1 LKNSDLKNSDLKNSD
16 LKIQICK
23 LRFEISNFKF
33 QNRSSPSKTIAKT
46 ITGKDTSNLMPEFTY
61 KARNLA
67 GEIVSGSMDANSERD
82 VVSALT
88 GKSLFPVKVETG
100 QKSKAVTFGGRVNA
114 QKIAVFYEQLSSLM
128 SNGVP
133 MMRSLRIL
141 KEQTRIPVFENALED
156 VISRV
161 EDGET
166 LSDAFARHPKIF
178 SDMAV
183 NMSRAGAEGG
193 FLEDALQRVAAFT
206 EQQDE
211 LRSRT
216 VGALIYPAVLATI
229 GSIVVAVLIVFFVPK
244 FGQMFDQLRAVGE
257 LPAITEWLLGFS
269 NFVRSYGLILVIV
282 AAVLFM
288 LLRVQLNTERGKML
302 VDRIKLK
309 LPIIGPVFL
318 SLAVGRFCR
327 VLGTLLRNGVPI
339 LKALDISRDA
349 SGNKVL
355 SNAIADASE
364 NITSGE
370 SLSGPLGKSGHFP
383 RNVTEMISV
392 AEESNTL
399 DDVLINISEGLEKQ
413 TIRRLDLMVK
423 LIEPLMLMIM
433 AGIILVVVVAL
444 LLPIM
449 KMGNAMQ

>member
-1 LKNSDLKNSDLKNSD
+1 
-16 LKIQICK
+16 
-23 LRFEISNFKF
+23 
-33 QNRSSPSKTIAKT
+33 
-46 ITGKDTSNLMPEFTY
+46 MPEFTY
-61 KARNLA
+61 KARNLT
-67 GEIVSGSMDANSERD
+67 GEIISGSMSANTERD
-82 VVSALT
+82 VVSSLT
-88 GKSLFPVKVETG
+88 GKSLFPVSVESG
-100 QKSKAVTFGGRVNA
+100 EAKKGITFGGRVSA
-114 QKIAVFYEQLSSLM
+114 QKIAVFYEQLASLI

-141 KEQTRIPVFENALED
+141 KEQTTIPVFQSALED

-193 FLEDALQRVAAFT
+193 FLEDALQRVAVFT

-211 LRSRT
+211 LKART
-216 VGALIYPAVLATI
+216 VGALIYPAVLASI

-244 FGQMFDQLRAVGE
+244 FGQMFDQLRAIGE
-257 LPAITEWLLGFS
+257 LPAITEYLLAFS
-269 NFVRSYGLILVIV
+269 NFVRGYGLILVLV
-282 AAVLFM
+282 AAVLIVI
-288 LLRVQLNTERGKML
+288 LRIQLNTERGQMFA
-302 VDRIKLK
+302 DRMKIR
-309 LPIIGPVFL
+309 LPLLGPVFL

-355 SNAIADASE
+355 SNAIADAAE

-370 SLSGPLGKSGHFP
+370 SLSGPLSKSGHFP

-413 TIRRLDLMVK
+413 TVRRLDLMVK

-449 KMGNAMQ
+449 KMGSAMQ

>member
-1 LKNSDLKNSDLKNSD
+1 
-16 LKIQICK
+16 
-23 LRFEISNFKF
+23 
-33 QNRSSPSKTIAKT
+33 
-46 ITGKDTSNLMPEFTY
+46 MPEFTY
-61 KARNLA
+61 KARNLT
-67 GEIVSGSMDANSERD
+67 GEIISGSMSANTERD
-82 VVSALT
+82 VVSSLT
-88 GKSLFPVKVETG
+88 GKSLFPVSVESG
-100 QKSKAVTFGGRVNA
+100 EAKKGITFGGRVSA
-114 QKIAVFYEQLSSLM
+114 QKIAVFYEQLASLI

-141 KEQTRIPVFENALED
+141 KEQTTIPVFQSALED

-193 FLEDALQRVAAFT
+193 FLEDALQRVAVFT

-211 LRSRT
+211 LKART
-216 VGALIYPAVLATI
+216 VGALIYPAVLASI

-244 FGQMFDQLRAVGE
+244 FGQMFDQLRAIGE
-257 LPAITEWLLGFS
+257 LPAITEYLLAFS
-269 NFVRSYGLILVIV
+269 NFVRGYGLILVLV
-282 AAVLFM
+282 AAVLIVI
-288 LLRVQLNTERGKML
+288 LRIQLNTERGQMFA
-302 VDRIKLK
+302 DRMKIR
-309 LPIIGPVFL
+309 LPLLGPVFL

-355 SNAIADASE
+355 SNAIADAAE

-370 SLSGPLGKSGHFP
+370 SLSGPLSKSGHFP

-413 TIRRLDLMVK
+413 TVRRLDLMVK

-449 KMGNAMQ
+449 KMG